1 MKIIKINKSKGI
13 LNNMKGYL
21 HTLLG
26 VNVGLVNAALVNS
39 KLYQMNQNADAGGI
53 VFAGLVCTFLGEK
66 FPDVDYILDTK
77 FHLRKTIIGKFMFND
92 VSHRSI
98 IHSILFYIP
107 IYFMLFSLL
116 SNNKDGTGIY
126 LLNSFFIG
134 IFLHLFQDCFT
145 KAKTPFLFPVIK
157 KNIGFGLVLS
167 NSLMNI
173 PITIAIFIGYLF
185 MIYSFHEPISIFL
198 SKPLL

>member
-1 MKIIKINKSKGI
+1 
-13 LNNMKGYL
+13 MKGYL

-134 IFLHLFQDCFT
+134 IFLM
-145 KAKTPFLFPVIK
+145 K

-173 PITIAIFIGYLF
+173 PITIAILIGYLF

>member
-1 MKIIKINKSKGI
+1 
-13 LNNMKGYL
+13 MKGYL

-26 VNVGLVNAALVNS
+26 VNVGLVNALLVGS
-39 KLYQMNQNADAGGI
+39 KLYQINPNADTGEI
-53 VFAGLVCTFLGEK
+53 IFAGLVCTFLGEK

-77 FHLRKTIIGKFMFND
+77 FKLRKTIIGKFMFNN

-107 IYFMLFSLL
+107 IYFMLYSLL
-116 SNNKDGTGIY
+116 LNNKDGTGIY

-134 IFLHLFQDCFT
+134 ILLHLFQDCFT
-145 KAKTPFLFPVIK
+145 KAKTPLLFPVIK
-157 KNIGFGLVLS
+157 NNIGFGLVLS
-167 NSLMNI
+167 NSLINI
-173 PITIAIFIGYLF
+173 PITIAIFIGYLY
-185 MIYSFHEPISIFL
+185 MVYSFHEQISIFL